1 MMTLMTKDRFLALV
15 TLVTVAILLVESGN
29 IASKTSWQPYG
40 SALFPQ
46 ILLVVTGLLATAILL
61 KSFLKPA
68 ASSTQRRSFKEVAI
82 EKQKIIL
89 LFLIFGI
96 YTAALSYLGYL
107 VATLLFMLSTQAL
120 LLGIDTKRK
129 WLINLGT
136 SFTIVP
142 LVFVIFRYG
151 LNIWLP

>member
-1 MMTLMTKDRFLALV
+1 MTLMTRDRFLAIV
-15 TLVTVAILLVESGN
+15 TLAMVAILLVESGS

-40 SALFPQ
+40 SSLFPQ
-46 ILLVVTGLLATAILL
+46 ILLVITGLLATAILL
-61 KSFLKPA
+61 KSFFKPSKT
-68 ASSTQRRSFKEVAI
+68 SSPHRSFKEVVV

-89 LFLIFGI
+89 LFIIFGI
-96 YTAALSYLGYL
+96 YALALSYLGYL
-107 VATLLFMLSTQAL
+107 ISTLLFMVATQAL
-120 LLGIDTKRK
+120 LLGIDSRKK

-142 LVFVIFRYG
+142 LVFVVFRYG

>member
-1 MMTLMTKDRFLALV
+1 MTLMTKDRFLAIV
-15 TLVTVAILLVESGN
+15 TLALVAILLVESGD

-61 KSFLKPA
+61 KSFFKPSK
-68 ASSTQRRSFKEVAI
+68 ASSQRRSIKEILI
-82 EKQKIIL
+82 EKNKVIL
-89 LFLIFGI
+89 LFVIFGI
-96 YTAALSYLGYL
+96 YAFALSYLGYL
-107 VATLLFMLSTQAL
+107 ISTLLFMLATQAL
-120 LLGIDTKRK
+120 LLGIDSRKK

-142 LVFVIFRYG
+142 LVFVVFRYG

>member
-1 MMTLMTKDRFLALV
+1 MTLMTKDRFLAIV
-15 TLVTVAILLVESGN
+15 TLAMVAILLVESGG

-46 ILLVVTGLLATAILL
+46 ILLVVTGLLALAILL
-61 KSFLKPA
+61 KSFFKPSQD
-68 ASSTQRRSFKEVAI
+68 SSSRRSVKDVLL
-82 EKQKIIL
+82 EKQKVIL

-96 YTAALSYLGYL
+96 YAAALSFLGYL
-107 VATLLFMLSTQAL
+107 ISTLLFMVTTQAL
-120 LLGIDTKRK
+120 LLGVDSRRK

-142 LVFVIFRYG
+142 LVFVVFRYG

>member
-1 MMTLMTKDRFLALV
+1 MTLMTRDRFLAIV
-15 TLVTVAILLVESGN
+15 TLAMVAILLVESSN
-29 IASKTSWQPYG
+29 IESKTSWQPYG

-61 KSFLKPA
+61 KSFFKPSKM
-68 ASSTQRRSFKEVAI
+68 SSPRRTFKEVLI
-82 EKQKIIL
+82 EKHKIIL

-96 YTAALSYLGYL
+96 YALALSYLGYL
-107 VATLLFMLSTQAL
+107 ISTLLFMVTTQAL
-120 LLGIDTKRK
+120 LLGIDSRKK

-142 LVFVIFRYG
+142 LVFVVFRYG

>member
-1 MMTLMTKDRFLALV
+1 MTKDRFLAIV
-15 TLVTVAILLVESGN
+15 TLMAVAILLIESGN
-29 IASKTSWQPYG
+29 IASKARWQPYG

-46 ILLVVTGLLATAILL
+46 ILLIIIGLLATAILV
-61 KSFLKPA
+61 KSFLKSYSVV
-68 ASSTQRRSFKEVAI
+68 SSQRQSFKKVI
-82 EKQKIIL
+82 VEKQKIIL
-89 LFLIFGI
+89 LFLMFGI

-107 VATLLFMLSTQAL
+107 IATLLFMLSTQAL
-120 LLGIDTKRK
+120 LLGVNTRRV

-136 SFTIVP
+136 SFTIAP

>member
-1 MMTLMTKDRFLALV
+1 MTLMTKDRFLAIV
-15 TLVTVAILLVESGN
+15 TLAMVAILLVESGN

-61 KSFLKPA
+61 KSFFKPSKA
-68 ASSTQRRSFKEVAI
+68 TSPRRSVKDVLI
-82 EKQKIIL
+82 EKHKIIL

-96 YTAALSYLGYL
+96 YAFFLSYLGYL
-107 VATLLFMLSTQAL
+107 ISTLLFMLATQAL
-120 LLGIDTKRK
+120 LLGIDSKKK

-142 LVFVIFRYG
+142 LVFVVFRYG

>member
-1 MMTLMTKDRFLALV
+1 MTLMTKDRFLAIV
-15 TLVTVAILLVESGN
+15 TLAMVAILLVESGG

-46 ILLVVTGLLATAILL
+46 ILLVVTGLLALAILL
-61 KSFLKPA
+61 KSFFKPPQD
-68 ASSTQRRSFKEVAI
+68 SSSRRSVKDVLL
-82 EKQKIIL
+82 EKQKVIL

-96 YTAALSYLGYL
+96 YAAALSYLGYL
-107 VATLLFMLSTQAL
+107 ISTLLFMVITQAL
-120 LLGIDTKRK
+120 LLGVDSRRK

-142 LVFVIFRYG
+142 LVFVVFRYG

>member
-1 MMTLMTKDRFLALV
+1 MTLMTKDRFLAVV
-15 TLVTVAILLVESGN
+15 TLAMVAILLVESGN

-40 SALFPQ
+40 SSLFPQ
-46 ILLVVTGLLATAILL
+46 ILLSVTGLLAIAILL
-61 KSFLKPA
+61 KSFLKPSKM
-68 ASSTQRRSFKEVAI
+68 SSPRQSIKDVLI

-89 LFLIFGI
+89 LFLIFGL
-96 YTAALSYLGYL
+96 YVLALSYLGYL
-107 VATLLFMLSTQAL
+107 ISTLLFMVTTQAL
-120 LLGIDTKRK
+120 LLGIDSRKK

-142 LVFVIFRYG
+142 LVFVVFRYG

>member
-1 MMTLMTKDRFLALV
+1 MTLMTKDRFLAIV
-15 TLVTVAILLVESGN
+15 TLVLVAILLVESGD

-46 ILLVVTGLLATAILL
+46 ILLVVTGLLAIAILL
-61 KSFLKPA
+61 KSFFKPSKP
-68 ASSTQRRSFKEVAI
+68 SSPRRSVKEVLI
-82 EKQKIIL
+82 EKNKVIL
-89 LFLIFGI
+89 LFVIFGV
-96 YTAALSYLGYL
+96 YAFALSYLGYL
-107 VATLLFMLSTQAL
+107 ISTLLFMLATQAL
-120 LLGIDTKRK
+120 LLGIDSRKK

-142 LVFVIFRYG
+142 LVFVVFRYG